1 MSIWLAS
8 YKVRKPSVNYV
19 KELIRQRKY
28 MSEIQ
33 TDSQSKIKDKRL
45 EMRIQEN
52 DYPDLSFDEDDSSIL
67 RLHLCSLLKV
77 KDDHLLIS
85 FTLMMMLLCAICL
98 RSSVID
104 KKRKECPVVK
114 NSQEKRDDQS
124 QIWTTDK
131 ADEHTRMML

>member
-52 DYPDLSFDEDDSSIL
+52 DYPDLSFDEDDSTEKYYHTMKDTVGNESIDIET
-67 RLHLCSLLKV
+67 SLMQLAEGKG
-77 KDDHLLIS
+77 
-85 FTLMMMLLCAICL
+85 
-98 RSSVID
+98 RSSFNILHVND
-104 KKRKECPVVK
+104 DALVCDLLAFQRDRQKKKRVSSGQKL
-114 NSQEKRDDQS
+114 
-124 QIWTTDK
+124 
-131 ADEHTRMML
+131 TRKTG